1 MNWYRHSNF
10 LIEQGASI
18 MYHTKKIGIFISHI
32 FGDFQHKLC
41 QGIIDKASEFGYT
54 SEIFSSSDGEDVGDY
69 GIGEISILRIP
80 NFNEFSGICFA
91 SGTYLLPALRDTIA
105 KKLRETCACPILEIT
120 QSDAVFPHIELDN
133 DTAAGQ
139 LTEHMIMTHHHKRI
153 CYLGCST
160 EPFFSEKRLFHYRN
174 TLKKFNLPLA
184 ESDYFSCD
192 YEYSSIETAL
202 QHFLQSGKP
211 DSIICYNDR
220 MAISLM
226 DILYRH
232 GYRIPEDIAVAGFDY
247 SDIGQNILPALSTVT
262 FPVYEMGQKAM
273 ELLLDAMNGAPLPN
287 TTVLVAEPLYHNSCG
302 CSKKKNK
309 PLCLYE
315 QHLMEHINI
324 LENSMLNDI
333 KMSSALCSVRDLD
346 EGMELLE
353 RFLPRIRCCYELYIC
368 LYQNWDAVSAH
379 IQEITA
385 AQEEETDEDIL
396 IMPFAYR
403 NGKRLHECS
412 FTKKSILPNYI
423 YDGSRSS
430 YVFSPLFFK
439 DRKFGYLALS
449 YQDNRLACQFDLL
462 TWIFNVNRMLNAL
475 CESKQTNLLVNHL
488 EEVYLKDD
496 LTGLY
501 NHRGFWKLANPL
513 LEQAAETNASLLT
526 MVFDIDDLKTI
537 NNTFGH
543 LEGDF
548 AIQVLGHALEHASQK
563 ELITARLSGDAFY
576 ILAMGLTEADAKDIT
591 LNVNQYLEHYN
602 RIHTKKYV
610 IHVNIGYA
618 LINSRQVFDIQKIF
632 DSAEKQ
638 LSAKKNKRNTTC

>member
-1 MNWYRHSNF
+1 
-10 LIEQGASI
+10 

-32 FGDFQHKLC
+32 FGDFQTKLC
-41 QGIIDKASEFGYT
+41 QGIVDKASEFGYT
-54 SEIFSSSDGEDVGDY
+54 VEIFSSSDGEDVGDY
-69 GIGEISILRIP
+69 GIGEMSILRIP

-91 SGTYLLPALRDTIA
+91 SGTYLLPVLRETIA

-153 CYLGCST
+153 CYLGCSM

-174 TLKKFNLPLA
+174 TLKKFSLPVA

-192 YEYSSIETAL
+192 YEYSSIEAAF

-247 SDIGQNILPALSTVT
+247 LDIGQNILPALSTVT

-353 RFLPRIRCCYELYIC
+353 KFLPRIQNCHELYIC
-368 LYQNWDAVSAH
+368 LYQNWNAVSAH
-379 IQEITA
+379 IQEITSVW
-385 AQEEETDEDIL
+385 EENADADIL
-396 IMPFAYR
+396 IMAFAYQ
-403 NGKRLHECS
+403 NGKRLHKCS
-412 FTKKSILPNYI
+412 FTKRGILPDYI
-423 YDGSRSS
+423 YDRSQAS
-430 YVFSPLFFK
+430 YVFSPLFYH
-439 DRKFGYLALS
+439 DREFGYLALS
-449 YQDNRLACQFDLL
+449 YQDNRLAYQFDFL
-462 TWIFNVNRMLNAL
+462 T
-475 CESKQTNLLVNHL
+475 
-488 EEVYLKDD
+488 
-496 LTGLY
+496 
-501 NHRGFWKLANPL
+501 
-513 LEQAAETNASLLT
+513 
-526 MVFDIDDLKTI
+526 
-537 NNTFGH
+537 
-543 LEGDF
+543 
-548 AIQVLGHALEHASQK
+548 
-563 ELITARLSGDAFY
+563 
-576 ILAMGLTEADAKDIT
+576 
-591 LNVNQYLEHYN
+591 
-602 RIHTKKYV
+602 
-610 IHVNIGYA
+610 
-618 LINSRQVFDIQKIF
+618 
-632 DSAEKQ
+632 
-638 LSAKKNKRNTTC
+638 